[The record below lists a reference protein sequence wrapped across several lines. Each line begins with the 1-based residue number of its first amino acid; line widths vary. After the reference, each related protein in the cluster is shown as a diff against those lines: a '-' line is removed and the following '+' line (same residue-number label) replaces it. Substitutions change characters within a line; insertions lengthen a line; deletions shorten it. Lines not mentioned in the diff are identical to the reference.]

1 MIENNGMNLKTNL
14 INLYF
19 SLNDN
24 ISNNIQNISIINQ
37 LNILDLAFHVQAL
50 INNFI
55 KKEKNI
61 VENKN
66 NFTNSENYESLLRK
80 EEAEIRKL
88 VAKLNISKIQ
98 IDSLNIRVDQ
108 LEMEKI
114 MFLKVIV
121 SEILFNIYRKN

>member
-14 INLYF
+14 INLFF
-19 SLNDN
+19 SLNNN
-24 ISNNIQNISIINQ
+24 ISINNQNISI
-37 LNILDLAFHVQAL
+37 LNELSLLDLALHVQSL

-61 VENKN
+61 QENKS
-66 NFTNSENYESLLRK
+66 NFTHSEDYESLLRK

-98 IDSLNIRVDQ
+98 NDSLNIRVEQ
-108 LEMEKI
+108 LEMEKV
-114 MFLKVIV
+114 MFLKIIV
-121 SEILFNIYRKN
+121 SIIFV

>member
-37 LNILDLAFHVQAL
+37 LNILDLALHVQSL
-50 INNFI
+50 LSNFI
-55 KKEKNI
+55 KKENI
-61 VENKN
+61 LENKN

>member
-37 LNILDLAFHVQAL
+37 LNILDLALHVQ
-50 INNFI
+50 
-55 KKEKNI
+55 
-61 VENKN
+61 
-66 NFTNSENYESLLRK
+66 SLLRK